1 MASDEKLLDH
11 LKWMTAELRQ
21 TKQRLREVE
30 SEEQEP
36 IAIVGMSCRFPGDV
50 RSPEQLWQLVADG
63 VDAVSDF
70 PGDRGWD
77 VEGLYDPD
85 PDNPDTSYANQGG
98 FLSSVGDF
106 DAEFFGVSPREA
118 LAMDPQQRL
127 LLETS
132 WEAFEQ
138 AGIDPAS
145 LHGSR
150 TGVFIG
156 SNAQDYASLLHND
169 TAELGGYLAI
179 GSAAS
184 VMSGRIAYTLGF
196 EGPAATVDT
205 ACSSSLVA
213 LHWAAQALR
222 QGECTMALAGGVA
235 VMATPGAFL
244 EFSRQR
250 GLAEDGRCKAFAE
263 AADGT
268 GWGEGVGMLLAE
280 RLSDA
285 RRNGHRVLGVIRGSA
300 INQDGASS
308 GLTVPHGPS
317 QQRVIRDA
325 LANAGLSAAQV
336 DAVEAH
342 GTGTRLGDPIEA
354 RSLIATYGQERTG
367 GRPLWLGSLKSNIG
381 HTAGAAGVAGVIKM
395 IMAMREGVL
404 PRTLHVDEPS
414 SHVDWSAG
422 AVELLTEPVEWPET
436 GEPRRAAVSSFGMSG
451 TNAHVILEQAP
462 ETEQATEPATVS
474 LPVVPWLLS
483 AKSLPALA
491 AQAGRLLAHADG
503 SGLDAVDIGYSLV
516 RTRSALE
523 NRAVLIGKDTETLLR
538 RAAALAE
545 DPGTAD
551 AMGSTT
557 GEDEPVAML
566 FSGQGSQRAGMGRE
580 LYEAYP
586 VFADA
591 FDAVCAELDRHL
603 ERPLREVV
611 FEGGELLD
619 QTQFTQAGLFALE
632 VALFE
637 LVTSW
642 GVKPDYLLGHS
653 IGELS
658 AAYVAGVLSLED
670 AAALV
675 AARGRLMQALPT
687 GGAMVSLQAAED
699 EVLPLLAE
707 GVSVAALNGP
717 SATVISGDEAAV
729 LEIAAHFEGEG
740 RKTKCL
746 RVSHAF
752 HSSRVDAMLDEFRA
766 VAQGLTFNAPQL
778 AIVSDV
784 TGEVLS
790 AEEVRDPE
798 YWVRHVRE
806 AVRFL
811 DGIRTLEA
819 EGVTAFLELGPDG
832 VLSAM
837 AQDCVSGGSGGGDEL
852 AFVPVL
858 RKNRDEPDALLTALA
873 ELHVRGGVVDWSAY
887 FAGTGARRVDLP
899 TYAFQRER
907 YWPRSSWAAPR
918 DVTGLGLR
926 TGEHPLLGAAV
937 GLAHTD
943 EFLFTGSLS
952 AQRQPWLAD
961 HSVMGAV
968 LLPGTAFVDLALHA
982 GERVGCETVE
992 ELTLQAPLVLP
1003 ASGAVQVQ
1011 VVVGAPEAEGR
1022 RSVGVHSRPDG
1033 EDEGDWTQHA
1043 TGFLAP
1049 ADAAAED
1056 AAATLVRDTLQVW
1069 PPRDATPIGVD
1080 DVYEQ
1085 LSARGFGY
1093 GPAFQGLRRAWRR
1106 GDEVLAEVAV
1116 AGLDVAGFG
1125 VHPAL
1130 LDSGLHALAVS
1141 GLLGGAAERD
1151 AAGEPVD
1158 ADGRGWLPFSWGGV
1172 CLRATGATTL
1182 RMRIS
1187 PAGRDAVSLHL
1198 ADGAGQLVAA
1208 VETLAL
1214 REVSAEQFGTQAA
1227 AAVDGLFQL
1236 GWTEVAEVAP
1246 RTERPSDEAW
1256 WAVALGADEEGRPA
1270 AFEAFDAFADLAALG
1285 DVVDGGADV
1294 PDVVIA
1300 DFTGRPAGADDDTA
1314 AHRAVHR
1321 ALVLVQQW
1329 LADPRFDAARL
1340 LVLTSGA
1347 AGPDGDAAAAPDSAA
1362 VPDLAAAP
1370 VWGLLRSAQS
1380 ENPDRFVLLDAE
1392 EPYALDVPALRTALD
1407 SGESQLALRERVL
1420 YAPRFVRAG
1429 RDGALLPPPGVS
1441 AWRLDSESRG
1451 TLDGLGLLP
1460 HPQAL
1465 DGLGSGQIRVAV
1477 HAAGLNFRDVLIALD
1492 MYPGRATMGIEGAGV
1507 VVEVGPD
1514 VTGIAPGDRV
1524 MGLLSGGF
1532 GPTAVTDHRMV
1543 ARIPDGWSFTQAAS
1557 VPIVFLTA
1565 YYGLVDL
1572 AALRPGESVLVHA
1585 AAGGVG
1591 MAAVQL
1597 ARHLGAEVYGTA
1609 SQGKWDTLRELGL
1622 ADERIASS
1630 RRLEFEEQFR
1640 SGTQG
1645 RGVDVVLDSLA
1656 GPFVDASLRLLPRGG
1671 RFVEMGKADVRDPEA
1686 VAAAHPGVDYRA
1698 FDVIEAGPERIGQM
1712 LADVVALFE
1721 RGALRPL
1728 PVRDWDVRR
1737 APEAFRFLSQAR
1749 HIGKVVLTVPQP
1761 LDGTGT
1767 VLVTG
1772 GTGALGAVLARHL
1785 VAAHGVRHLLLT
1797 SRSGAAAA
1805 GAQELA
1811 DELTGLGAD
1820 VTLAACDVADAD
1832 ALAALLAGIPAEH
1845 PLIGVVHAAGVLD
1858 DGVISSLT
1866 GDRLEAVL
1874 RPKLDAAWHLH
1885 RLTRDLDLRVFALFS
1900 STSGLLGAPGQGNY
1914 AAANAFLD
1922 SLAQA
1927 RRAQG
1932 LAATS
1937 LAWGPW
1943 EQAGGMIDQ
1952 LRGTDAG
1959 RTPRGGLLR
1968 ALTAEE
1974 GLALFDAALAVDD
1987 ALLVP
1992 MKPDPAV
1999 LRGGTARPA
2008 LFDGLAGARRQGRRR
2023 GAAAAG
2029 ESASTLVQR
2038 LRGLDEA
2045 EQRQTLVEL
2054 VSGQAAAVLGH
2065 ASAGTVRPDR
2075 AFKDLGFDS
2084 LTAVELRNRL
2094 VAATGLRLPASLIFD
2109 YPTPTAMADRLHAEL
2124 VEAPGAD
2131 GTPAAVART
2140 GTADSDEPIAIVA
2153 MSCRYP
2159 GGVSS
2164 PEDLWQLVATGTDGI
2179 AAFPTDR
2186 GWRLPTAAD
2195 GGADGLPQE
2204 GGFVYDAAEFDAGF
2218 FGISPREA
2226 LAMDPQQ
2233 RLLLEASWEV
2243 FERAGIDPAT
2253 VRGSRTGVFTGTSSS
2268 GYATSLAQL
2277 PEGVAGHVLTGTAG
2291 SVVSGRVAY
2300 TFGLEG
2306 PAVSVDTAC
2315 SSSLV
2320 ALHLAIQ
2327 ALRSGECSM
2336 ALASGAMIMAD
2347 SGVFTEFSGH
2357 GGLAV
2362 NARCKAFAA
2371 GADGTAWSEGVGVL
2385 LVERLSDARRKGHQ
2399 VLAVVRGSAVNQDG
2413 ASNGLTAPNGP
2424 SQQRVIRQALA
2435 NAGLSASQVDAVE
2448 AHGTGTRLGDPI
2460 EAQALIATYGQERPE
2475 DRPLLL
2481 GSLKSN
2487 IGHAQ
2492 AASGVAGVIKMVM
2505 AMRYGIL
2512 PRTLHVDEPTPQV
2525 DWSAGTVALLTEP
2538 ADWPETGQPRR
2549 AGVSSFGISGT
2560 NAHVILEQAPQPDLV
2575 QAPDPDPDP
2584 VQAQAQDE
2592 RQAPA
2597 AALAPVVSG
2606 DVPLVLS
2613 ARSEDALRA
2622 QAEQLRQLVDV
2633 TREPEPALLGR
2644 ALATTRARF
2653 THRAAVVAQDAD
2665 GLRSGLAALA
2675 AGDTAP
2681 NLVNG
2686 AADGSVRP
2694 VFVFPGQG
2702 AQWTG
2707 MAAGLLESSPVF
2719 AARMAECAA
2728 ALEPFTDWRLLDVV
2742 RGGEGTPGYDR
2753 VDVVQPVLWAVMVS
2767 LAELWRACGVTPA
2780 AVIGHSQGE
2789 IAAVCVAGGLSLEDG
2804 ARVVALRARA
2814 LLQLSGKGGMVFVAL
2829 PLGEVRERLTAWD
2842 GRISVAVVN
2851 GPTSVVVSG
2860 ESDALAELVESCKA
2874 AGVRAK
2880 RVEVDYASHSAQVES
2895 IADEVADALKGISSR
2910 SSTVPFFST
2919 VTGGLLDT
2927 AELNDGYWYRNLRS
2941 TVEFASAA
2949 HAALDA
2955 GHTVFVEASPH
2966 PVLNLGLQETFEEA
2980 GRNDAVALGTL
2991 RRDVDEAH
2999 RFMTSAAEAHVHGVE
3014 LDWEAVFAGQRAT
3027 HVDLPTY
3034 PFQRQ
3039 RYWLAPA
3046 DGASIDVSSA
3056 GLRPAGHALLSG
3068 AMTLADTDGLVLTG
3082 RLSADT
3088 HPWLVD
3094 HTVLDS
3100 VLLPGTAFVDLAL
3113 HAADQIGCDLL
3124 EELTIE
3130 APLVLPDAGAVAIQ
3144 VTATLPDPSGRS
3156 TVHLYSAPADA
3167 QDDGWTR
3174 HATGTVS
3181 RRNLS
3186 IAPPTAET
3194 LAQWPPA
3201 GAKAIPVDTH
3211 YETLAETGYAYGPLF
3226 QGLRSAWRHGEDL
3239 YAEVALPGETDVD
3252 GFGVH
3257 PALLDSALHTI
3268 GLGAQGRTDDSEGAV
3283 ELPFAWSGVSLHAVG
3298 ARALRVRLRRHGAE
3312 VSLLLADGTGAAV
3325 ASVDSLAMRS
3335 ISPERLRGAG
3345 EVDVARDALFR
3356 VEWSS
3361 VAVPVPVDVD
3371 VSGLR
3376 VVDDLG
3382 VGVGGSVVARTHEAT
3397 VRALEVAQGW
3407 LADEGAGLARLVVVT
3422 RGAVACGGGEVADPV

>member
-1 MASDEKLLDH
+1 MASEEKLLDH

-21 TKQRLREVE
+21 TKQRLQEVE

-36 IAIVGMSCRFPGDV
+36 IAIVGMSCRLPGDV
-50 RSPEQLWQLVADG
+50 RSPEQLWRLVADG
-63 VDAVSDF
+63 VDAISGF
-70 PGDRGWD
+70 PEDRGWD

-85 PDNPDTSYANQGG
+85 PDNPDTSYADQGG

-132 WEAFEQ
+132 WEAIEQ

-156 SNAQDYASLLHND
+156 SNAQDYASLLHHD

-268 GWGEGVGMLLAE
+268 GWGEGVGILLVE

-317 QQRVIRDA
+317 QRRVIRDA
-325 LANAGLSAAQV
+325 LANASLSAAQV

-404 PRTLHVDEPS
+404 PRTLHIDEPS

-462 ETEQATEPATVS
+462 ETEQATEPAMAS

-483 AKSLPALA
+483 AKSPSALA

-503 SGLDAVDIGYSLV
+503 AGLDAVDIGYSLA
-516 RTRSALE
+516 RTRTSLE

-538 RAAALAE
+538 RAAALAD

-551 AMGSTT
+551 AVGSTT
-557 GEDEPVAML
+557 GEDEPVAVL
-566 FSGQGSQRAGMGRE
+566 FSGQGSHRPAMGRE
-580 LYEAYP
+580 LHAAFP
-586 VFADA
+586 AFADA
-591 FDAVCAELDRHL
+591 FDLVCAELDRHL
-603 ERPLREVV
+603 DQSLREVV

-619 QTQFTQAGLFALE
+619 RTQFTQAGLFALE

-642 GVKPDYLLGHS
+642 GVKPDFLLGHS

-658 AAYVAGVLSLED
+658 AACVAGVLSLED
-670 AAALV
+670 AAVLV

-687 GGAMVSLQAAED
+687 DGAMVSLQAAED
-699 EVLPLLAE
+699 EVLPLLTD
-707 GVSVAALNGP
+707 GVSIAALNGP
-717 SATVISGDEAAV
+717 RSTVVSGDEAEV
-729 LEIAAHFEGEG
+729 LRIAAYFEGEG
-740 RKTKCL
+740 RKTKRL

-752 HSSRVDAMLDEFRA
+752 HSPRMDAMLDDFRK
-766 VAQGLTFNAPQL
+766 VAERLTFNAPRL
-778 AIVSDV
+778 PIISDV

-790 AEEVRDPE
+790 AEEVQDPE

-837 AQDCVSGGSGGGDEL
+837 AQDCVTSDSGEIT
-852 AFVPVL
+852 FVPVL
-858 RKNRDEPDALLTALA
+858 RKNREEPESLLTALA
-873 ELHVRGGVVDWSAY
+873 ELHVRGKAVDWQAY

-899 TYAFQRER
+899 TYAFQHER
-907 YWPRSSWAAPR
+907 YWPKSSWAAPR
-918 DVTGLGLR
+918 GMTELGLR
-926 TGEHPLLGAAV
+926 TGEHPLLGAAL

-961 HSVMGAV
+961 HAVMGTV

-982 GERVGCETVE
+982 GERVGCEVVE
-992 ELTLQAPLVLP
+992 ELTLQAPLALP
-1003 ASGAVQVQ
+1003 SSGRVQVQ
-1011 VVVGAPEAEGR
+1011 VVVGAPEADGR
-1022 RSVGVHSRPDG
+1022 RPVGVHARPDG
-1033 EDEGDWTQHA
+1033 EDESDWTQHA
-1043 TGFLAP
+1043 TGLLAP
-1049 ADAAAED
+1049 ADAAAEE
-1056 AAATLVRDTLQVW
+1056 AAASLVRDTLRAW
-1069 PPRDATPIGVD
+1069 PPQDATPINVD
-1080 DVYEQ
+1080 AVYEQ
-1085 LSARGFGY
+1085 LSVRGFDY
-1093 GPAFQGLRRAWRR
+1093 GPAFQGLRRAWHR

-1116 AGLDVAGFG
+1116 ADLDVAGFG

-1130 LDSGLHALAVS
+1130 LDCGLHALAVS
-1141 GLLGGAAERD
+1141 GLLSGAAERD

-1208 VETLAL
+1208 VESLVL
-1214 REVSAEQFGTQAA
+1214 REVVAGQFRTQAA
-1227 AAVDGLFQL
+1227 ATMDGLFQL
-1236 GWTEVAEVAP
+1236 GWTEVAEAAP
-1246 RTERPSDEAW
+1246 RGEQPSDQAR
-1256 WAVALGADEEGRPA
+1256 WAVALTADEDARPA
-1270 AFEAFDAFADLAALG
+1270 ASEAFDAFVNLAALG
-1285 DVVDGGADV
+1285 EALDGGVDA

-1300 DFTGRPAGADDDTA
+1300 DFTGRPAGADDNTA
-1314 AHRAVHR
+1314 AHRAAHR
-1321 ALVLVQQW
+1321 ALALVQQW
-1329 LADPRFDAARL
+1329 LADTRFDTARL

-1347 AGPDGDAAAAPDSAA
+1347 VGPDDDVAAAPHSAAAPDLS
-1362 VPDLAAAP
+1362 AAP

-1380 ENPDRFVLLDAE
+1380 ENPDRFVLLDAA
-1392 EPYALDVPALRTALD
+1392 EPYALDAPALRTALD
-1407 SGESQLALRERVL
+1407 SGEPQLALRGRTF

-1429 RDGALLPPPGVS
+1429 HDGALLPPHGVP
-1441 AWRLDSESRG
+1441 AWRLDSENRG
-1451 TLDGLGLLP
+1451 TLDGLALLP

-1465 DGLGSGQIRVAV
+1465 DGLESGQIRVAV

-1514 VTGIAPGDRV
+1514 VTGIALGDRV

-1609 SQGKWDTLRELGL
+1609 SPGKWDTLRELGL
-1622 ADERIASS
+1622 SDERIASS
-1630 RRLEFEEQFR
+1630 RTLEFEEQFR
-1640 SGTQG
+1640 SGTRG

-1656 GPFVDASLRLLPRGG
+1656 GPFVDASIRLLPRGG
-1671 RFVEMGKADVRDPEA
+1671 RFVEMGKADVRDSEA

-1712 LADVVALFE
+1712 LAEVVALFE
-1721 RGALRPL
+1721 RGALHPL

-1767 VLVTG
+1767 VLITG

-1785 VAAHGVRHLLLT
+1785 VASHGVRHLLLT
-1797 SRSGAAAA
+1797 SRNGAAAE
-1805 GAQELA
+1805 GARELA
-1811 DELTGLGAD
+1811 AELTGLGAD
-1820 VTLAACDVADAD
+1820 VTLASCDVADAD

-1845 PLIGVVHAAGVLD
+1845 PLTGVVHAAGVLD

-1922 SLAQA
+1922 SLARA

-1952 LRGTDAG
+1952 LRGRDAG
-1959 RTPRGGLLR
+1959 RTPRGGLLI

-1987 ALLVP
+1987 ALMVP
-1992 MKPDPAV
+1992 MKPDAAA
-1999 LRGGTARPA
+1999 LRGRTARPA
-2008 LFDGLAGARRQGRRR
+2008 LFEGLSGAHRQGRRR
-2023 GAAAAG
+2023 GVAAAG
-2029 ESASTLVQR
+2029 EVASTLVQR

-2045 EQRQTLVEL
+2045 ERRQTLVEL

-2065 ASAGTVRPDR
+2065 ASASAVRPDR

-2094 VAATGLRLPASLIFD
+2094 GAATGLRLPASLIFD
-2109 YPTPTAMADRLHAEL
+2109 YPTPTVMADRLHAEL
-2124 VEAPGAD
+2124 VEAPGTD
-2131 GTPAAVART
+2131 GTPAAAVRT
-2140 GTADSDEPIAIVA
+2140 GTADSDATIAIVA

-2164 PEDLWQLVATGTDGI
+2164 PEDLWRLVATGTDGI

-2186 GWRLPTAAD
+2186 GWRLPDTAE
-2195 GGADGLPQE
+2195 GGPDGLPQE

-2277 PEGVAGHVLTGTAG
+2277 PDGVAGHVLTGTAG

-2336 ALASGAMIMAD
+2336 ALASGAMIMGG

-2385 LVERLSDARRKGHQ
+2385 LVERLSDARRNGHR

-2460 EAQALIATYGQERPE
+2460 EAQALIATYGQNRPE
-2475 DRPLLL
+2475 NRPLLL

-2505 AMRYGIL
+2505 AMREGVL

-2525 DWSAGTVALLTEP
+2525 DWSAGTVELLTESV
-2538 ADWPETGQPRR
+2538 AWPETGMPRR

-2560 NAHVILEQAPQPDLV
+2560 NAHVILEQAPE
-2575 QAPDPDPDP
+2575 QAPEP
-2584 VQAQAQDE
+2584 
-2592 RQAPA
+2592 AP
-2597 AALAPVVSG
+2597 AALAPVLSG

-2613 ARSEDALRA
+2613 ARSEEALRA
-2622 QAEQLRQLVDV
+2622 QAERLRQLIDG
-2633 TREPEPALLGR
+2633 TQGPEPALLGR

-2653 THRAAVVAQDAD
+2653 THRAAVVAQDTD
-2665 GLRSGLAALA
+2665 GFRSGLAALA
-2675 AGDTAP
+2675 AGGAAP
-2681 NLVNG
+2681 NLVHG
-2686 AADGSVRP
+2686 AADGPVRP

-2742 RGGEGTPGYDR
+2742 RGEAGAPGYDR
-2753 VDVVQPVLWAVMVS
+2753 ADVVQPVLWAVMIS
-2767 LAELWRACGVTPA
+2767 LAELWRACGVAPA

-2789 IAAVCVAGGLSLEDG
+2789 IAAACVAGGLSLEDG
-2804 ARVVALRARA
+2804 ARLVALRGRA
-2814 LLQLSGKGGMVFVAL
+2814 LLQLCGKGGMVFVSL
-2829 PLGEVRERLTAWD
+2829 PLDEVRERLTAWD
-2842 GRISVAVVN
+2842 GRISVAAVN
-2851 GPTSVVVSG
+2851 GPSSVVVSG
-2860 ESDALAELVESCKA
+2860 ESDALAELADACRA
-2874 AGVRAK
+2874 AGVRVK
-2880 RVEVDYASHSAQVES
+2880 RVAVDYASHSAQVES
-2895 IADEVADALKGISSR
+2895 IADEVTAALKGVSPR

-2941 TVEFASAA
+2941 TVQFTSAA
-2949 HAALDA
+2949 YAALDA
-2955 GHTVFVEASPH
+2955 GHTVFVEVSPH

-2980 GRNDAVALGTL
+2980 GQDDAVALGTL
-2991 RRDVDEAH
+2991 RRDEEEAR
-2999 RFMTSAAEAHVHGVE
+2999 RFVISVAEAHVHGVE
-3014 LDWEAVFAGQRAT
+3014 LDWQAMFAGQQAT

-3034 PFQRQ
+3034 PFQRR

-3046 DGASIDVSSA
+3046 DGASIDVSST
-3056 GLRPAGHALLSG
+3056 GMRPAGHALLSG
-3068 AMTLADTDGLVLTG
+3068 AMTLADTDGVVLTG
-3082 RLSADT
+3082 QLSVDT
-3088 HPWLVD
+3088 HPWLAD

-3113 HAADQIGCDLL
+3113 HAADQVGCDLL
-3124 EELTIE
+3124 EELTVE
-3130 APLVLPDAGAVAIQ
+3130 APLVLPDAGSVAIQ
-3144 VTATLPDPSGRS
+3144 VTATVPDPAGRS

-3167 QDDGWTR
+3167 QADSWTR
-3174 HATGTVS
+3174 HATGTVT
-3181 RRNLS
+3181 RQNLS
-3186 IAPPTAET
+3186 TAPPVAET

-3201 GAKAIPVDTH
+3201 GAKAIAVDTH

-3239 YAEVALPGETDVD
+3239 YAEVALPAGTDVD

-3257 PALLDSALHTI
+3257 PALLDAALHTI
-3268 GLGAQGRTDDSEGAV
+3268 GLGVLGPSEDGEGAV

-3312 VSLLLADGTGAAV
+3312 VSLLLADGTGAHV
-3325 ASVDSLAMRS
+3325 ASVES
-3335 ISPERLRGAG
+3335 
-3345 EVDVARDALFR
+3345 
-3356 VEWSS
+3356 
-3361 VAVPVPVDVD
+3361 
-3371 VSGLR
+3371 
-3376 VVDDLG
+3376 
-3382 VGVGGSVVARTHEAT
+3382 
-3397 VRALEVAQGW
+3397 
-3407 LADEGAGLARLVVVT
+3407 
-3422 RGAVACGGGEVADPV
+3422 